1 VPCGRDRPRVVHD
14 APRPRAC
21 RASRARGADHP
32 TLSPK
37 SILDRALVEAN
48 AGEYLYMAA
57 IQFIQRVKSGAFME
71 HSPILF
77 DITAVPNWAKVN
89 FGLHKMYV
97 AEGASAGACARVG

>member
-1 VPCGRDRPRVVHD
+1 
-14 APRPRAC
+14 
-21 RASRARGADHP
+21 
-32 TLSPK
+32 
-37 SILDRALVEAN
+37 
-48 AGEYLYMAA
+48 MAA